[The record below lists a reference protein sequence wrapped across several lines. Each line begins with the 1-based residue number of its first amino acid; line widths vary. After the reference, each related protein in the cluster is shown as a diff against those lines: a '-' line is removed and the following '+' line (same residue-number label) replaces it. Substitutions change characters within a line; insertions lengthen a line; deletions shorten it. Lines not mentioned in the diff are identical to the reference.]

1 VLTVGQYRPG
11 SSVLCCWSLYR
22 TETCNTPLSMTTAVR
37 RREEERVGSA
47 ATRPYTTKTERCP
60 FINSVARFDTSP
72 LGPDLFLDTAAIS
85 SKKPVESTLAVYARE
100 IFHHEA

>member
-1 VLTVGQYRPG
+1 MLTVGQYRPG

-22 TETCNTPLSMTTAVR
+22 TETSHTPLSMTTAVR

-47 ATRPYTTKTERCP
+47 AIESYTTKTEWCP
-60 FINSVARFDTSP
+60 FINSVARFDASP

-85 SKKPVESTLAVYARE
+85 SKKPVESTFAVCARE
-100 IFHHEA
+100 ILHYQT